1 MKLDNNRTLQFVCL
15 TFFVVLVNCYSEYVN
30 VGISYNSGSY
40 VSYFANTSLLY
51 ISAVND
57 VNSSDVYELYD
68 TATNSMVYKGKNTQT
83 IAVSGTKIQVGS
95 LGLYTGP
102 LILRPLTNSTTI
114 YVRLGKTSTYWKQ
127 YRGSINI
134 SVSGSYFKLIN
145 SVDIEEYLYGVVPS
159 EIGSWAS
166 TEAQKAQA
174 VAARTFVKKNLSR
187 HSSEGFNVCDTEH
200 CQVYGG
206 KSVESYQVRNAV
218 NSTKGEVMTYSGS
231 LIYTYYFS
239 CCGGRTANSSDVWGS
254 YYSYLVSVVD
264 DTDEVYDTNESDDFC
279 YNDSNYYWSY
289 SISHTNLETKLKSS
303 SYTRPTNSNSSLAEN
318 GISTTSVDTSGR
330 IKYFLIQYVNPD
342 EQKQVSG
349 TNFRYAMGT
358 SELKS
363 TLLTSISYDPA
374 TKTYTFYGKGSGHGV
389 GMCQAG
395 ADYMGRNG
403 YNYKQILKHYYKG
416 VTIDDVSPPVI
427 THTPV
432 TDALVNSSITITAY
446 VTDSTG
452 VGSVKVYYRS
462 YGQSGFPYFINM
474 FLTGN
479 NYYTGIIPSNIVV
492 PSGVEYYIEAKDVNG
507 NTSYS
512 GSSSQPYYITVVV
525 TDTQGPNI
533 THSPVTT
540 LVEGTTVSISC
551 SVTDASG
558 VSNVLLYYKNSSMTS
573 YTNLSMQKNG
583 DNYTAVVLG
592 KDVLIGEL
600 RYYIVAKDI
609 YNNTSSYGTET
620 NPVIVNIT
628 SSDTEGPVV
637 NFTPPT
643 EMDYNMPI
651 EFVLSAEDKS
661 GIKSIILYY
670 KNDNETTYKQK
681 EFVNI
686 SGNYYHAEVSKEDI
700 NISVSTPTLKYFIIA
715 TDNRNNST
723 VIPQNAPLET
733 YKVII
738 ILPKKEE
745 PYPTTTQEQL
755 VVFKSHTAKVVYV
768 NKPSSV
774 ISSANFIVYDIK
786 GKTVKK
792 IDKTNGVKISGSTIE
807 VNWDGV
813 DDEKQK
819 LLPGIYLY
827 KLEVN
832 NNVVK
837 SGKILVIK

>member
-1 MKLDNNRTLQFVCL
+1 MKLDNNKIWFFVCI
-15 TFFVVLVNCYSEYVN
+15 TFFTVLMNSYSEYVN
-30 VGISYNSGSY
+30 VCISYNNGSY

-68 TATNSMVYKGKNTQT
+68 TATSSMVYKGKNTQT

-114 YVRLGKTSTYWKQ
+114 YIRLGKTTTYWKQ

-166 TEAQKAQA
+166 AEAQKAQA

-206 KSVESYQVRNAV
+206 KNVESYQSRNAV
-218 NSTKGEVMTYSGS
+218 DSTKGEVMTYSGS

-254 YYSYLVSVVD
+254 YYPYLVSVVD
-264 DTDEVYDTNESDDFC
+264 NPDEVYDTNDSDDFC

-289 SISHTNLETKLKSS
+289 NISHTDLETKLKSS

-318 GISTTSVDTSGR
+318 GISTTSVDTSCR

-403 YNYKQILKHYYKG
+403 YDYKQILQHYYKG
-416 VTIDDVSPPVI
+416 VTIEDVSPPVI
-427 THTPV
+427 THTPI
-432 TDALVNSSITITAY
+432 TEALVNSSITITAY

-462 YGQSGFPYFINM
+462 YGQSGFSFANM
-474 FLTGN
+474 VLTGN

-492 PSGVEYYIEAKDVNG
+492 PSGVEYYIEATDVNG

-558 VSNVLLYYKNSSMTS
+558 VSNVVLYYKNSLMTS

-583 DNYTAVVLG
+583 DNYTAVILG
-592 KDVLIGEL
+592 KDVLVGEL

-609 YNNTSSYGTET
+609 YNNISSYGTET
-620 NPVIVNIT
+620 NPVIVNVT
-628 SSDTEGPVV
+628 SSDTEGPVI

-670 KNDNETTYKQK
+670 KNKDEKTFKQK
-681 EFVNI
+681 EFVNVG
-686 SGNYYHAEVSKEDI
+686 GNYYYVEISKEEI

-715 TDNRNNST
+715 TDNKNNST
-723 VIPQNAPLET
+723 VIPQNAPIDT
-733 YKVII
+733 YSVII
-738 ILPKKEE
+738 ILPKGE
-745 PYPTTTQEQL
+745 TTIIKDQL
-755 VVFKSHTAKVVYV
+755 IVFKSRIAKVVYV
-768 NKPSSV
+768 NNSSSV
-774 ISSANFIVYDIK
+774 VSSANFVVYDIK
-786 GKTVKK
+786 GKIVKK
-792 IDKTNGVKISGSTIE
+792 IDKTNGIKISGPTVE
-807 VNWDGV
+807 VDWDGA
-813 DDEKQK
+813 DEEKQK
-819 LLPGIYLY
+819 LPPGIYLY